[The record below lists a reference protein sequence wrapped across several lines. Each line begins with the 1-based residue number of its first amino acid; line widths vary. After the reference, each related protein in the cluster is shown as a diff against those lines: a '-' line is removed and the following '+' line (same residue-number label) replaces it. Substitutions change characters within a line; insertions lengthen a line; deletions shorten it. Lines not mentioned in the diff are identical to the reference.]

1 MYDLLLKGAHVVDPL
16 NGVNGVNDVAVEG
29 GKIAAV
35 GPDLTGPAREVIDVS
50 GWVLQPGIIDSHVH
64 LGSMWGSPYGPRM
77 LAMNGVTTCLDMAGP
92 LDDILEKTPQYGA
105 GLNTAILQFA
115 SPPFTFKTNAPSKAE
130 MVELIDKSL
139 AEGALGV
146 KLLGGHYPL
155 TPEVSSTLIKT
166 ALERRA
172 YVAWHA
178 GTSAHGSNLEG
189 MIEAVQMADGYPLHL
204 AHINAY
210 CRGAIKN
217 EIDEA
222 RTAVELLN
230 ANPNIFSE
238 SYISPKNGTRLT
250 CGPDGKIQSKVT
262 GNCLRHFGF
271 TEDRDGV
278 RKALLAH
285 KAFAVYDAGGYSDLM
300 TGEDAVKLWESHN
313 TDVGGSFNINPPI
326 PRILLAQVKRP
337 DGAFV
342 VDAISTDGGCIP
354 RNVILSQGLS
364 LVKLDVLTLTEFA
377 QKTSL
382 NPARMLRLKDKGHLS
397 VGADA
402 DITIYD
408 YAAQTPKMSFVEGRK
423 VLFKGKCSA
432 RMPTLSAPNAGKRR
446 LRPAVSRPLWWIRDC
461 RWIAS
466 RRFERALS
474 EPRGSGAAERVSL

>member
-35 GPDLTGPAREVIDVS
+35 GPDLPGPAREVIDVS

-423 VLFKGKCSA
+423 VLFKGEVLGKNANIICTERGQKAIEA
-432 RMPTLSAPNAGKRR
+432 RGLKAIVVDPGLPVDRVK
-446 LRPAVSRPLWWIRDC
+446 
-461 RWIAS
+461 
-466 RRFERALS
+466 AL
-474 EPRGSGAAERVSL
+474 

>member
-1 MYDLLLKGAHVVDPL
+1 
-16 NGVNGVNDVAVEG
+16 
-29 GKIAAV
+29 
-35 GPDLTGPAREVIDVS
+35 
-50 GWVLQPGIIDSHVH
+50 
-64 LGSMWGSPYGPRM
+64 
-77 LAMNGVTTCLDMAGP
+77 MAGP

-354 RNVILSQGLS
+354 RRDCRSLSSMCSRLPSLLRRRRSILPACCGLRIRGISRSAPTQTSPFMTTPRRRRRCLSSKDARSS
-364 LVKLDVLTLTEFA
+364 LRA
-377 QKTSL
+377 
-382 NPARMLRLKDKGHLS
+382 
-397 VGADA
+397 
-402 DITIYD
+402 
-408 YAAQTPKMSFVEGRK
+408 
-423 VLFKGKCSA
+423 KCSA